1 MMTNDKNIESI
12 SSLIRSYLPDARII
26 LFGSRA
32 KYEVKD
38 RWSDYDLLIIT
49 EEKLSRDDLIH
60 WTGFLN
66 KKLVDTFEVP
76 FDIIIK
82 SEAEVERVKDSPG
95 YLIRFAME
103 EGIAI

>member
-1 MMTNDKNIESI
+1 MTKDKNLKKI
-12 SSLIRSYLPDARII
+12 SDLIRSYLPDARII

-66 KKLVDTFEVP
+66 KKLVDTFQAP
-76 FDIIIK
+76 FDILLK
-82 SEAEVERVKDSPG
+82 SESEVEKVKEFPG
-95 YLIRFAME
+95 HIIRFAME
-103 EGIAI
+103 EGVAI